1 MQVPQ
6 WLTSVPVFCSQ
17 PLAGLLSQLE
27 KPELHAGT
35 QAPAV
40 QAVVPFAFVQ
50 ALLQVPQLV
59 VVLSATSQPLE
70 AVLSQFPKPELHV
83 PS

>member
-1 MQVPQ
+1 VQVPQ

-40 QAVVPFAFVQ
+40 Q
-50 ALLQVPQLV
+50 LV